1 MQAGTDAAESYIGK
15 KLMNIKKILQ
25 PLISG
30 PFTKADTGSYYLAAL
45 SNTVSSIS
53 MYLYLPRAQ
62 QRTVNSISVNG
73 FSSFFFFVL
82 SVTHNQHVALT
93 GTKHSWVNIVQ
104 KLASAYCQS

>member
-1 MQAGTDAAESYIGK
+1 MQAGTDAAKSYIGK

-25 PLISG
+25 PHISG

-62 QRTVNSISVNG
+62 QRTVNSIRVNG
-73 FSSFFFFVL
+73 FSSIFFSCVISHTQPTCCFDWYQAQL
-82 SVTHNQHVALT
+82 S
-93 GTKHSWVNIVQ
+93 
-104 KLASAYCQS
+104 